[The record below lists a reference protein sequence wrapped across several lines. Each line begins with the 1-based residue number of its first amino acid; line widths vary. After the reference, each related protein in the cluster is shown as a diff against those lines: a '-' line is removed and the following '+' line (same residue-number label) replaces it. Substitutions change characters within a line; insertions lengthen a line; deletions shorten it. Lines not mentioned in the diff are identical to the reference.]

1 MIDRDGNT
9 YRVTLPMVIPN
20 ARALLRA
27 GRALLGVETEKDV
40 LLDLVSV
47 HEADSSA
54 LAVLFALQ
62 RAAAARGR
70 TLSIANPPPGLLSL
84 AGLYGVVEL
93 LPLTDGK

>member
-40 LLDLVSV
+40 LLDLSSV
-47 HEADSSA
+47 REVDSSA
-54 LAVLFALQ
+54 VAVLFGLQGSAL
-62 RAAAARGR
+62 ARGTALR
-70 TLSIANPPPGLLSL
+70 ITNPPASLLSL
-84 AGLYGVVEL
+84 AGLYGVAES
-93 LPLTDGK
+93 LPLA

>member
-1 MIDRDGNT
+1 
-9 YRVTLPMVIPN
+9 MVIAN
-20 ARALLRA
+20 ARALLET
-27 GRALLGVETEKDV
+27 GRGLLGAETGSEMR
-40 LLDLVSV
+40 LDLVSV

>member
-1 MIDRDGNT
+1 MIDRDGNV
-9 YRVTLPMVIPN
+9 YRVTLPMVIAN
-20 ARALLRA
+20 ARALLET
-27 GRALLGVETEKDV
+27 GRGLLGAETGSEMR
-40 LLDLVSV
+40 LDLVSV